1 MKSILALSA
10 VAAVYAAIAK
20 DLVTSLPGIATLPS
34 PQTYSGFLDIGSG
47 K

>member
-1 MKSILALSA
+1 MKIWALSA
-10 VAAVYAAIAK
+10 VAVHAAITK

-34 PQTYSGFLDIGSG
+34 PATYSGFLDIGSG